1 MKKSY
6 LLTIFF
12 LVAVFATINVNT
24 IKSKPQSA
32 PADSSG
38 APVSN
43 ATCAKSGCHGGPV
56 QTNTAST
63 LTILDIGTGNPTT
76 PLNSSFAYTPGT
88 LYNIAFGLTSSTGRY
103 GFQIVPLTSANAM
116 AGSFT
121 VTSASTTQINTLSGR
136 QYMGHKSANTTKNWA
151 FKWTAP
157 AAGAGAV
164 TFYYSYNT
172 ADNDGEVTNDVIY
185 QGSVTISELS
195 TGIADINDKVSSLNI
210 FPNPIS
216 NEFGVS
222 FNLNEANMVSSQLYS
237 LDGKLSRVLI
247 NEKMGAGDFNQQF
260 DAGDLAAG
268 IYLIKLNVGDAS
280 ITKKIIKQ

>member
-6 LLTIFF
+6 LLTIVF

-24 IKSKPQSA
+24 INSKPQS
-32 PADSSG
+32 PAAGSSG
-38 APVSN
+38 DPVTTT
-43 ATCAKSGCHGGPV
+43 TCAQSGCHGGPV

-63 LTILDIGTGNPTT
+63 LTILNIGTGNPTT

-88 LYNIAFGLTSSTGRY
+88 VYNIAFGLTSSTGRY

-116 AGSFT
+116 AGSYT

-164 TFYYSYNT
+164 TFYYAYNT
-172 ADNDGEVTNDVIY
+172 ADNDGEVTGDVIY
-185 QGSVTISELS
+185 KGSVTINELS
-195 TGIADINDKVSSLNI
+195 TGIADINDKVSALNI

-216 NEFGVS
+216 NEFGIA
-222 FNLNEANMVSSQLYS
+222 FNLKEANMVSSQLYS

-268 IYLIKLNVGDAS
+268 IYLVKLNVGDAS